1 MSISLADLARP
12 ALAAA
17 AVGLAAGGLACGGE
31 SNGNGAAVTE
41 DPTPLG
47 ACGTPLPPLT
57 DDPLTAERFEEAS
70 AGLDETIV
78 QAEQDAPQEALVAF
92 FLLSH
97 DLTHDVDAPLRE
109 QDGALAI
116 RLCNA
121 VLQLEELVGQETD
134 GETVAELARSTRDL
148 LSETQDALSVQ

>member
-1 MSISLADLARP
+1 MWGVTSGRMAIAVAAVVA
-12 ALAAA
+12 ALA
-17 AVGLAAGGLACGGE
+17 LACGG
-31 SNGNGAAVTE
+31 GASGGSGRAGVTS
-41 DPTPLG
+41 DPTPAG
-47 ACGTPLPPLT
+47 ACGTALPPLS
-57 DDPLTAERFEEAS
+57 DEPLTAERFEEAS